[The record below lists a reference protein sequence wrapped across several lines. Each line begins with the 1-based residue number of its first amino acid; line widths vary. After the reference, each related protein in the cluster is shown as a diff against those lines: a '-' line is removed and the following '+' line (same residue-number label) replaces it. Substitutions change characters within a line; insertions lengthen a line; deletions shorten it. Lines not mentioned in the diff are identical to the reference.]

1 MTLERSGKY
10 VVATFPLGQEPAG
23 QLGREDPDVVLAD
36 SDEAITRP
44 SCGRIRLIHRLP
56 GKTRAP
62 VLPNDGS
69 FSSEAGAILVLGRI
83 LTLRLNSTT
92 GCT

>member
-10 VVATFPLGQEPAG
+10 VVATFPLGQEPTG

-44 SCGRIRLIHRLP
+44 SCGRIRLIHGCRARPARRFCPMTVHFPVRL
-56 GKTRAP
+56 AP
-62 VLPNDGS
+62 FWSWV
-69 FSSEAGAILVLGRI
+69 AY
-83 LTLRLNSTT
+83 
-92 GCT
+92 